1 MVRKEFKE
9 HVGEIENLRNVARD
23 RHVKNSCGW
32 ETFEEDDENC
42 HPNLFTNQD
51 RSSSSQQQKLFPPL
65 KEDRH
70 TYFNFKSS
78 TNYFENNLSYDHS
91 EPHFF

>member
-23 RHVKNSCGW
+23 RHVKNSSGW
-32 ETFEEDDENC
+32 ETFEEDDENY

-51 RSSSSQQQKLFPPL
+51 RHFRP
-65 KEDRH
+65 
-70 TYFNFKSS
+70 NNKSCS
-78 TNYFENNLSYDHS
+78 LL
-91 EPHFF
+91 